1 MSALLRQSSEQSWS
15 SQYENHPL
23 NVHIFLYNDNI
34 HSTITIIPYI
44 PLKMTFVTVKLAKQC
59 TQDVYEMACYFDA
72 WKKPM
77 RQEKTQPL

>member
-44 PLKMTFVTVKLAKQC
+44 PLNMTFVTVKLENSAHQMYTKWH
-59 TQDVYEMACYFDA
+59 VIS
-72 WKKPM
+72 M
-77 RQEKTQPL
+77 RGKSR